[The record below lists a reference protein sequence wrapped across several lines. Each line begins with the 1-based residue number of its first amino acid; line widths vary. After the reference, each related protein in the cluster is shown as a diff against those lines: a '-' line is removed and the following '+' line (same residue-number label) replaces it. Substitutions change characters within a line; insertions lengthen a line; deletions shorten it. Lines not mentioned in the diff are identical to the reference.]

1 MNIKFKK
8 LSNSIVKCKKCSR
21 LINFSK
27 KICKNRRKQNIH
39 EVYWGKPVTGF
50 GNSNSK
56 LMIVGLAPAAH
67 GGTRTGR
74 AFTGDK
80 SGDFLFKCLF
90 LAKISNQSTSTNIT
104 DGLKPDGTNPSIDSL
119 PVTQVSYNDAIEF
132 CKWADVN
139 LPTYNQYWE
148 LVSSDDRLIV
158 SDNIYPIS
166 SVESVNIIGNV
177 WDITEPINSDQIRLA
192 GGSLFCSI
200 DTCHG
205 TQEDRELFVDK
216 ETGNIHIGF
225 SILTE

>member
-1 MNIKFKK
+1 MKK
-8 LSNSIVKCKKCSR
+8 LY
-21 LINFSK
+21 L
-27 KICKNRRKQNIH
+27 
-39 EVYWGKPVTGF
+39 
-50 GNSNSK
+50 
-56 LMIVGLAPAAH
+56 
-67 GGTRTGR
+67 
-74 AFTGDK
+74 
-80 SGDFLFKCLF
+80 FLFVILVSCSSQKDLSLKTVSVKEF
-90 LAKISNQSTSTNIT
+90 KNFVNATGYVTSAEEYGWSFVQQNVYDYIVV
-104 DGLKPDGTNPSIDSL
+104 DGANWLKPDGTNPSIDSL
-119 PVTQVSYNDAIEF
+119 PVTQVSYNDAIEY

-139 LPTYNQYWE
+139 LPTYDQYWE
-148 LVSSDDRLIV
+148 LVSSDNRLIV

-177 WDITEPINSDQIRLA
+177 WDITEPINSNQIRLA

>member
-1 MNIKFKK
+1 MKK
-8 LSNSIVKCKKCSR
+8 LY
-21 LINFSK
+21 L
-27 KICKNRRKQNIH
+27 
-39 EVYWGKPVTGF
+39 
-50 GNSNSK
+50 
-56 LMIVGLAPAAH
+56 
-67 GGTRTGR
+67 
-74 AFTGDK
+74 
-80 SGDFLFKCLF
+80 FLFVILVSCSSQKDLSLKTVSVKEF
-90 LAKISNQSTSTNIT
+90 KNFVNATGYVTSAEEYGWSFVQQNVYDYIIV
-104 DGLKPDGTNPSIDSL
+104 DGANWLKPDGTNPSIDSL
-119 PVTQVSYNDAIEF
+119 PVTQVSYNDAIEY
-132 CKWADVN
+132 CKWAGVS
-139 LPTYNQYWE
+139 LPTYDQYWQ

-177 WDITEPINSDQIRLA
+177 WDITEPINSNQIRLA

>member
-1 MNIKFKK
+1 M
-8 LSNSIVKCKKCSR
+8 
-21 LINFSK
+21 
-27 KICKNRRKQNIH
+27 KNL
-39 EVYWGKPVTGF
+39 Y
-50 GNSNSK
+50 
-56 LMIVGLAPAAH
+56 L
-67 GGTRTGR
+67 
-74 AFTGDK
+74 
-80 SGDFLFKCLF
+80 FLFALLVSC
-90 LAKISNQSTSTNIT
+90 TSPNDLTLKTVSVKEFKDFVNATGYVTSAEEYGWSFVQQNVYDYIVV
-104 DGLKPDGTNPSIDSL
+104 DGDNWLKPDGTNPSIDSL
-119 PVTQVSYNDAIEF
+119 PVTQVSYNDAIEY

-139 LPTYNQYWE
+139 LPTYDQYWE

>member
-1 MNIKFKK
+1 MKK
-8 LSNSIVKCKKCSR
+8 LY
-21 LINFSK
+21 L
-27 KICKNRRKQNIH
+27 
-39 EVYWGKPVTGF
+39 
-50 GNSNSK
+50 
-56 LMIVGLAPAAH
+56 
-67 GGTRTGR
+67 
-74 AFTGDK
+74 
-80 SGDFLFKCLF
+80 FLFVILVSCSSQKDLSLKTVSVKEF
-90 LAKISNQSTSTNIT
+90 KNFVNATGYVTSAEEYGWSFVQQNVYDYIVV
-104 DGLKPDGTNPSIDSL
+104 DGATWLKPDGTNPSIDSL
-119 PVTQVSYNDAIEF
+119 PVTQVSYNDAIEY

-139 LPTYNQYWE
+139 LPTYDQYWE

-166 SVESVNIIGNV
+166 SVKSVNIIGNV

>member
-1 MNIKFKK
+1 MKK
-8 LSNSIVKCKKCSR
+8 LH
-21 LINFSK
+21 L
-27 KICKNRRKQNIH
+27 
-39 EVYWGKPVTGF
+39 
-50 GNSNSK
+50 
-56 LMIVGLAPAAH
+56 
-67 GGTRTGR
+67 
-74 AFTGDK
+74 
-80 SGDFLFKCLF
+80 FLFALLVSF
-90 LAKISNQSTSTNIT
+90 TSPKDLSLKTVSVKEFKDFINATGYVTSAEEYGWSFVQQNVYDYIVV
-104 DGLKPDGTNPSIDSL
+104 DGANWLKPDGTNPSIDSL
-119 PVTQVSYNDAIEF
+119 PVTQVSYNDAIEY

-139 LPTYNQYWE
+139 LPTYDQYWQ
-148 LVSSDDRLIV
+148 LVSSDERLIV

>member
-1 MNIKFKK
+1 MKK
-8 LSNSIVKCKKCSR
+8 LH
-21 LINFSK
+21 LFLFALFFSCTSPK
-27 KICKNRRKQNIH
+27 DLSL
-39 EVYWGKPVTGF
+39 KPVSVEEFKNFVNATGYVTSAEEYGWSF
-50 GNSNSK
+50 VQQNVYDY
-56 LMIVGLAPAAH
+56 IVV
-67 GGTRTGR
+67 
-74 AFTGDK
+74 
-80 SGDFLFKCLF
+80 
-90 LAKISNQSTSTNIT
+90 
-104 DGLKPDGTNPSIDSL
+104 DGANWLKPDGTNPSIDSL
-119 PVTQVSYNDAIEF
+119 PVTQVSYNDAIEY

-139 LPTYNQYWE
+139 LPTYDQYWH

-177 WDITEPINSDQIRLA
+177 WDITEPINSNQIRLA